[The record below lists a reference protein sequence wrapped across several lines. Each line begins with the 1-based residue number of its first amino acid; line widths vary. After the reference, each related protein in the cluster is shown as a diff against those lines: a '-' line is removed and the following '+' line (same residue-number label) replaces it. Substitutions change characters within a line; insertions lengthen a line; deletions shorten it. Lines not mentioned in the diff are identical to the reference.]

1 MRILHLMGTFHLG
14 GSEEFVIDLAIWLRA
29 AGHDVH
35 VATVWT
41 NPLGGEYANAQRQR
55 LVRAGVPFSE
65 LGLSSFR
72 RSIPLLPYRVTRVID
87 AFEPDLVQS
96 HTDLP
101 DFTVALTRPLR
112 RIALAR
118 TIHNSVFWPTHPH
131 VGYFV
136 ERSFNDELLFAVS
149 SDAMEA
155 HDRFRAGYKLAPS
168 CNRSVLTPGILVPTD
183 GELAI
188 RRASRNSDRKRR
200 IAFLA

>member
-29 AGHDVH
+29 AGHNVH

-118 TIHNSVFWPTHPH
+118 TIFFGQLIPTWAISSNEVSMTNFFSPSPPTQWRPMT
-131 VGYFV
+131 GFV
-136 ERSFNDELLFAVS
+136 PGINWLLPAIGRSWLRVS
-149 SDAMEA
+149 SSPLTASS
-155 HDRFRAGYKLAPS
+155 RFGAPAGT
-168 CNRSVLTPGILVPTD
+168 LTENVG
-183 GELAI
+183 
-188 RRASRNSDRKRR
+188 
-200 IAFLA
+200 